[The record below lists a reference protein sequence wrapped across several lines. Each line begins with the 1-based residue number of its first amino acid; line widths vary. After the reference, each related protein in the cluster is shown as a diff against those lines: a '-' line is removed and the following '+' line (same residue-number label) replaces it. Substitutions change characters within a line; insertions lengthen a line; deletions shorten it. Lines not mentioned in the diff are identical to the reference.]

1 MGCRVRVR
9 IRHRDRVVETSALVN
24 SGFETD
30 APDIVIPLELAKRLG
45 LWPPRELS
53 YTVLETG
60 GGEVSVVYVEA
71 AAELE
76 LVLPDRESR
85 KYSVNVIIN
94 PHIHEVVLSDYVSTL
109 LGIVLLNIKKGLW
122 RLEDDPVGV
131 VRGSEEAEEW

>member
-9 IRHRDRVVETSALVN
+9 IKCGSRVVETSALVN

-30 APDIVIPLELAKRLG
+30 APDIIVPLELAKKLG

-60 GGEVSVVYVEA
+60 GGEVSAVYLESV
-71 AAELE
+71 AELE
-76 LVLPDRESR
+76 LVLLDREPR
-85 KYSVNVIIN
+85 KCLVNVIIN
-94 PHIHEVVLSDYVSTL
+94 PHVHEVVLSDYVSAH

-122 RLEDDPVGV
+122 KLEDDPIGLI
-131 VRGSEEAEEW
+131 REPEKPEEW